1 MACVDCGK
9 PVEPVA
15 HALALK
21 IVNPCA
27 TEFRCLDCL
36 AKTFGTSVERL
47 LDAARNYRFRGCVL
61 FKGIEIP
68 DASLGD
74 QSDRDQGT
82 GPASL
87 S

>member
-1 MACVDCGK
+1 MADICVDCGR

-21 IVNPCA
+21 IVSSG
-27 TEFRCLDCL
+27 TTDFRCLDCL

-61 FKGIEIP
+61 FSSIEIP
-68 DASLGD
+68 
-74 QSDRDQGT
+74 
-82 GPASL
+82 PAGER
-87 S
+87 